1 MQDNVLSNSYTRSKN
16 SKTSILSNVVD
27 LLKHFVHFVRNIFL
41 VSLAFV
47 TIIISVVLVDKGIN
61 AFRNEKLPALLDT
74 YVIAT
79 PSMTPT
85 IKVDDAILV
94 RRVDYKDL
102 KKGDIITF
110 KSSDPRL
117 NGMIITH
124 RINEVVTDGNGNVTF
139 ITKGDNNS
147 VVDDAAVLPQ
157 NIYGKV
163 VTKVP
168 FYNTIKNIISNPKI
182 IALFIVVMVAL
193 IVNRNKKNKIAPKK
207 EEIEL
212 LTFDEEAIEI
222 I

>member
-1 MQDNVLSNSYTRSKN
+1 MQDNVLSNGYVTSKN
-16 SKTSILSNVVD
+16 SKTNALSNIVD
-27 LLKHFVHFVRNIFL
+27 LLKHFVRFVRNIFVVL
-41 VSLAFV
+41 LAFV
-47 TIIISVVLVDKGIN
+47 TILVSIVLIDKGIN
-61 AFRNEKLPALLDT
+61 AFRSEKLPALLDT

-85 IKVDDAILV
+85 IKVDDAVLV

-110 KSSDPRL
+110 KSSDPRFD
-117 NGMIITH
+117 GMIITH
-124 RINEVVTDGNGNVTF
+124 RINEIVKDSNGNISFT
-139 ITKGDNNS
+139 TKGDNNV
-147 VVDDAAVLPQ
+147 VVDDAKVLPE

-168 FYNTIKNIISNPKI
+168 FYSTIKSLISNPI
-182 IALFIVVMVAL
+182 VIALFIVVMVAL
-193 IVNRNKKNKIAPKK
+193 IVNHNKKSRNITKK